1 MGLAA
6 AQRTP
11 ASCGPV
17 VWTREASMR
26 EDERPLWALSTAE
39 EVEVAE
45 RGPRGTFSR
54 PGEPVTSEQRIEGR
68 LVEED
73 GKLVLFYGP
82 I

>member
-1 MGLAA
+1 
-6 AQRTP
+6 
-11 ASCGPV
+11 
-17 VWTREASMR
+17 MR

-39 EVEVAE
+39 EVEVAT
-45 RGPRGTFSR
+45 RRATTFAR
-54 PGEPVTSEQRIEGR
+54 PAEPVTSEHRIEGR